1 MANFKQ
7 LLRLPLL
14 MTLSMTL
21 LTSSSEATS
30 WYDKEPE
37 GWLWYKQIPKK
48 TVLKSKKEEKA
59 AKNIPNASSPSAPK
73 KPESYREQMKKLR
86 QAFEE
91 VQAKA
96 ILSPTLENVSD
107 FQRAQN
113 TVLNQADV
121 FQKMLMMAAILEGQD
136 KTAAMMA
143 SPVSRDLYR
152 QDQTRKLDQ
161 EIRKMTKG
169 YGLFFIFKNDCP
181 YCHQFAPVVKE
192 FLREFDFDIKAIS
205 KDVLPMKEFPQAA
218 PDNGTIAKINPEGIY
233 PALFLINPQTRDVIP
248 VAKGL
253 INKEQLKENFRV
265 IIQYLK
271 TNLKEEAVDEV
282 IPCLN
287 NKKVRVPADDDF
299 SSRCLLGKGRG
310 FGQIF

>member
-7 LLRLPLL
+7 LRHLPLL

-21 LTSSSEATS
+21 LSFPSEATS
-30 WYDKEPE
+30 WYNKEPE
-37 GWLWYKQIPKK
+37 GWLWYKRIPKNK
-48 TVLKSKKEEKA
+48 ILKSKKEEKA

-121 FQKMLMMAAILEGQD
+121 FQKMLMMAAMLEGQD

-152 QDQTRKLDQ
+152 QDQTKKLDQ

-192 FLREFDFDIKAIS
+192 FVREFDFDIKAIS
-205 KDVLPMKEFPQAA
+205 KDVLPSGGSMMKEFPEAA
-218 PDNGTIAKINPEGIY
+218 PDNGTIPKINPEGIY
-233 PALFLINPQTRDVIP
+233 PALFLINPQTREVIP

-271 TNLKEEAVDEV
+271 QLE
-282 IPCLN
+282 
-287 NKKVRVPADDDF
+287 
-299 SSRCLLGKGRG
+299 GRDRR
-310 FGQIF
+310 

>member
-7 LLRLPLL
+7 LRRLPLL

-21 LTSSSEATS
+21 LSFPSEATS
-30 WYDKEPE
+30 WYNKEPE
-37 GWLWYKQIPKK
+37 GWLWYKRIPKNK
-48 TVLKSKKEEKA
+48 ILKSKKEEKA
-59 AKNIPNASSPSAPK
+59 ANIANASSASVTK
-73 KPESYREQMKKLR
+73 KPESYCEQMKKLR

-121 FQKMLMMAAILEGQD
+121 FQKMLMMAAMLEGQD

-161 EIRKMTKG
+161 EIRKMTKS

-181 YCHQFAPVVKE
+181 YCHQFAPVIKE
-192 FLREFDFDIKAIS
+192 FVREFEFDIKVIS
-205 KDVLPMKEFPQAA
+205 KEVLPPGESMMKEFPQAA

-271 TNLKEEAVDEV
+271 NQPEE
-282 IPCLN
+282 
-287 NKKVRVPADDDF
+287 R
-299 SSRCLLGKGRG
+299 SRR
-310 FGQIF
+310 